1 MLLLKSEE
9 KREGP
14 GVGRRGGQ
22 GHKRGPKATGMG
34 VGQAWWG
41 RGQRGRRQSEL
52 RRTNRA
58 RLSNPGSGTQ

>member
-14 GVGRRGGQ
+14 GVGRKGRQ
-22 GHKRGPKATGMG
+22 GHKRGPEATGMG

-41 RGQRGRRQSEL
+41 RGQSEL
-52 RRTNRA
+52 RTNRA